1 MAFLPLAWAG
11 DRCDAAGMQ
20 IEILL
25 FDGFDE
31 LDVFGP
37 FEGLADTF
45 DTALVTLEGAREV
58 VSARGV
64 PVRAA
69 RALGARPDVLVV
81 PGGGWLDRAPQG
93 ARAEAGRGAVPA
105 AIAERHAA
113 GSLVASVCTGAMLL
127 AEAGV
132 LDGRR
137 ATTNP
142 QALDELRARGT
153 VEVLEERVVDDGDV
167 VTAGAPSC
175 GLDLALH
182 LLERLGGPELAGAAA
197 RELDWVS

>member
-1 MAFLPLAWAG
+1 
-11 DRCDAAGMQ
+11 
-20 IEILL
+20 
-25 FDGFDE
+25 
-31 LDVFGP
+31 
-37 FEGLADTF
+37 
-45 DTALVTLEGAREV
+45 
-58 VSARGV
+58 
-64 PVRAA
+64 
-69 RALGARPDVLVV
+69 
-81 PGGGWLDRAPQG
+81 
-93 ARAEAGRGAVPA
+93 
-105 AIAERHAA
+105 
-113 GSLVASVCTGAMLL
+113 MLL

-182 LLERLGGPELAGAAA
+182 LLERLGGPELARAAA